1 VTTVVVGADTGIG
14 EALALAVNARG
25 HAVVAACL
33 HEAPTLKAAGVEVL
47 PGIDVTSDDAVA
59 RLGRRLATATVELL
73 IHVAGIVRESPF
85 GALDFAAM
93 QDEYAV
99 NALGFLRVAQA
110 VAPRM
115 GPGGKIGVLTSRVGS
130 LDDNGSGGMYGY
142 RMSKAAANMA
152 ALNLAH
158 ELAPRQIAV
167 LCLHP
172 GTVRT
177 QLTAALLDRRT
188 AGLAVEPEV
197 AAAGLLARLDELTL
211 DTTGTF
217 RHANGEA
224 LPW

>member
-59 RLGRRLATATVELL
+59 RLGRRLATASVELL

-152 ALNLAH
+152 ALNQAH
-158 ELAPRQIAV
+158 EQAPRQIAV

>member
-1 VTTVVVGADTGIG
+1 VVGADRGIG
-14 EALALAVNARG
+14 AAVALAVNARG
-25 HAVVAACL
+25 QRVLAACL
-33 HEAPTLKAAGVEVL
+33 DDAPTLTDAGVEVL
-47 PGIDVTSDDAVA
+47 PGIDVTSDAAVA
-59 RLGRRLATATVELL
+59 RLERRVADRSVELL
-73 IHVAGIVRESPF
+73 VHVAGIVCESPF

-93 QDEYAV
+93 QREYDV
-99 NALGFLRVAQA
+99 NALGVLRVAQA
-110 VAPRM
+110 VVPRM
-115 GPGGKIGVLTSRVGS
+115 PAGGKIGVLTSRVGS

-152 ALNLAH
+152 ALNLAR

-167 LCLHP
+167 LALHP

-188 AGLAVEPEV
+188 AGIAVEPDA

-211 DTTGTF
+211 HTTGTF